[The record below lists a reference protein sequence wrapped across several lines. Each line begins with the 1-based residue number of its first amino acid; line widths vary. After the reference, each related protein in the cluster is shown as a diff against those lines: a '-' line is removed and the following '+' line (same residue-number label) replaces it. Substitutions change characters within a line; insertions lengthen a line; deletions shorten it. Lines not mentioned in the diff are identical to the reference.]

1 MMAAVADPEKN
12 QLYGEQH
19 LSKLQQLVQIFERY
33 DKRLPTWNHR
43 NCRPVAEFQKH
54 GRHQPLIL
62 EQVDL
67 LDLDTIGFSDN
78 ETWLYVSPK
87 AKKLTTENT
96 ITLVQWCRHF
106 LDAPEW
112 KLARRSICLKLESAS
127 WRQRLLSSPQATST
141 SPTVPTVS
149 PNGTGH
155 SDTHRSNFQ
164 LTDTDSPNSQSPI
177 GRPRT
182 RTFIPHCGS
191 RLRYS
196 SPRPRMNSDV
206 LAPVVDEE
214 DALIPHGYKLLDITD
229 VQVVAR
235 LQEEKLK
242 EAYASTL
249 YAPAN
254 RRSQSVTLPLS
265 VPRGQEEEEK
275 GDGEDSA
282 PVQPKC
288 CLCPLPHTHTSSAQ
302 DWQNCNLLSM
312 PPYASPTHQPFKP
325 RADEINLAQ
334 FNSVPSASLRDSP
347 GCSTPL
353 QSPMSTPVASPNM
366 RQTKV
371 QSTGSVSS
379 SPQQSR
385 ATVSVSPTT
394 VVHGSQLQVG
404 SSRIPMLSKC
414 SSLALSSPRPRC
426 STYFNDST
434 SPISGCKMAKPGL
447 SCRSMLRCF
456 ST

>member
-1 MMAAVADPEKN
+1 MMAAVVDPMRN
-12 QLYGEQH
+12 PPYGEQH
-19 LSKLQQLVQIFERY
+19 FSKLQQLVQIFERY
-33 DKRLPTWNHR
+33 DKRLPTWNRR
-43 NCRPVAEFQKH
+43 NCPPGTEFQKH
-54 GRHQPLIL
+54 GRNQPFIL

-96 ITLVQWCRHF
+96 DTLVQWCRQV

-127 WRQRLLSSPQATST
+127 WRKRLLSGHQATTT
-141 SPTVPTVS
+141 SPTVGRVPIVS
-149 PNGTGH
+149 PNGTRQ
-155 SDTHRSNFQ
+155 SDTHRSRLQ
-164 LTDTDSPNSQSPI
+164 LSDTGSPNSQSPI

-182 RTFIPHCGS
+182 PTFIPHCGS

-196 SPRPRMNSDV
+196 SPRPRVDSDV
-206 LAPVVDEE
+206 LAPAVDEE
-214 DALIPHGYKLLDITD
+214 DVLIPHGFKLLDITD

-235 LQEEKLK
+235 LQEEKLR

-265 VPRGQEEEEK
+265 VPHGQAEEEK
-275 GDGEDSA
+275 WGGEDSA
-282 PVQPKC
+282 QVQPNC
-288 CLCPLPHTHTSSAQ
+288 CLCPLPHAHNSSAQ
-302 DWQNCNLLSM
+302 DWQNCNLLSTF
-312 PPYASPTHQPFKP
+312 PYASPTHQPFKP
-325 RADEINLAQ
+325 RGDEINLAQ
-334 FNSVPSASLRDSP
+334 FNSVPSASLCDSP

-353 QSPMSTPVASPNM
+353 QSPMACPNL

-371 QSTGSVSS
+371 QNTRGVSLL
-379 SPQQSR
+379 QQSKV
-385 ATVSVSPTT
+385 AVSVSPTAG
-394 VVHGSQLQVG
+394 VLGSQLQVG

-414 SSLALSSPRPRC
+414 LSFGVSSPSPRC

-434 SPISGCKMAKPGL
+434 SAISACKMAKPVL